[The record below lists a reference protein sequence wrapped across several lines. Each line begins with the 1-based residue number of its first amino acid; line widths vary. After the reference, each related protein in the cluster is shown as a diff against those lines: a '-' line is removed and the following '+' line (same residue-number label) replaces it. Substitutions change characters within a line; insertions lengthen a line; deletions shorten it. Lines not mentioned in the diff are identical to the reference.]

1 MKRLLQQKWIVLGL
15 ALLAAAAYVEWQ
27 DTSRA
32 GINASANIAR
42 ANIVQANIREP
53 GKPGVRHSANA
64 IEVADVKLE
73 SLGKRDINQEK
84 MINMFEKR
92 TWVIPPP
99 PPPPPPKPKPM
110 PPPEPVAP
118 PLPYAYLGSY
128 QEPGGHLIIFLT
140 KGERMYSVSP
150 GDVLESVYR
159 VDGIVGGQLSL
170 TYIPLNTVQT
180 LSVGES
186 S

>member
-1 MKRLLQQKWIVLGL
+1 MKRFLKKKWVLLGL
-15 ALLAAAAYVEWQ
+15 ALLVAATYVEWQ
-27 DTSRA
+27 DTSGA
-32 GINASANIAR
+32 GMGSS
-42 ANIVQANIREP
+42 ANIVQANIREA
-53 GKPGVRHSANA
+53 GKPVVRHVASVAE
-64 IEVADVKLE
+64 IADVKLD
-73 SLGKRDINQEK
+73 SLGKRDMSKVK
-84 MINMFEKR
+84 MINVFEKKS
-92 TWVIPPP
+92 WFIPPP
-99 PPPPPPKPKPM
+99 PPPPPPKPKPL

-150 GDVLESVYR
+150 GDILESVYR

-170 TYIPLNTVQT
+170 TYIPLNTKQT
-180 LSVGES
+180 LNVGES

>member
-1 MKRLLQQKWIVLGL
+1 MKRFLKKKWILLGL
-15 ALLAAAAYVEWQ
+15 ALLVAVTYVEWQ
-27 DTSRA
+27 DTSSA
-32 GINASANIAR
+32 GMGSS

-53 GKPGVRHSANA
+53 GKPVVRHATS
-64 IEVADVKLE
+64 VAEIPDVKLD
-73 SLGKRDINQEK
+73 SLGRRDISKVE
-84 MINMFEKR
+84 MINVFEKKS
-92 TWVIPPP
+92 WFIPPP
-99 PPPPPPKPKPM
+99 PPPPPPKPKPA

-150 GDVLESVYR
+150 GDILESVYR

-170 TYIPLNTVQT
+170 TYIPLNTKQT
-180 LSVGES
+180 LNVGES